1 MAKHCEELAEALAA
15 MIPADVEAAKK
26 RRHQANAA
34 GAAKRPTQNFEL
46 DDFVLVLARGH
57 RNKLQMRWLGPRRV
71 VDTVND
77 LSMWSIMS

>member
-34 GAAKRPTQNFEL
+34 GAAKRPPPNFEL
-46 DDFVLVLARGH
+46 
-57 RNKLQMRWLGPRRV
+57 GPCRV